1 MIRRH
6 ITALRASLMA
16 ADGASAIGLFVIVSL
31 LRFRSDWVATWKAVG
46 VDPLWLAA
54 AYGAAWVLILWIT
67 GLYRLRT
74 RWTWRSEVLDLS
86 RATLLVAVTTF
97 CALFVFKLPNVSRLF
112 LVELFV
118 LQGVVMVAS
127 RSALRWAFRLARTR
141 GLNARYMLVVGDGP
155 EARAFAA
162 RVERHPELGLRI
174 IGFLAVPGGAG
185 AGAAASRDTGSNA
198 AHGSVAEWTGPDVI
212 GYVDDI
218 VDILHGQIVD
228 EVAIC
233 LPRAA
238 WAFAD
243 PITSLC
249 AEEGRIVRI
258 PIDGGSP
265 VLYTGRVEDFDGM
278 QVLSLVHG
286 PDRAAALFLKRVL
299 DIGGAMI
306 ALIVLSPVFLIVA
319 VRIVAVDGRP
329 VFFRQTRLGLHGRP
343 FTVVKF
349 RTMRPDAEAL
359 LDGLAD
365 QNEIT
370 GHAFKVTEDPRLSR
384 SGRFLR
390 RSSLDELPQLWNV
403 LHGEMSLVGPRPPL
417 PSEVDN
423 YDLWHR
429 RRLSMKPGMTGLWQV
444 AARREQ
450 EFDRW
455 VALDLD
461 YIDRWSLWLDVKILA
476 RTIPAVLNGAGR

>member
-16 ADGASAIGLFVIVSL
+16 ADGASAVALFVLVSL
-31 LRFRSDWVATWKAVG
+31 QRFGSAWEPTWRAVG
-46 VDPLWLAA
+46 IDPFVLAA
-54 AYGAAWVLILWIT
+54 AYGSAWVLILWIT

-74 RWTWRSEVLDLS
+74 RWTWRSEVLDIS
-86 RATLLVAVTTF
+86 RATLLVAVSAF

-112 LVELFV
+112 LVELFAF
-118 LQGVVMVAS
+118 QAVVAVAS
-127 RSALRWAFRLARTR
+127 RSALRWAFRVARAR
-141 GLNARYMLVVGDGP
+141 GFNARYMLIVGDGP

-162 RVERHPELGLRI
+162 TIERHPQLGLLVLGYLRAPSETEERA
-174 IGFLAVPGGAG
+174 LARGGDRAG
-185 AGAAASRDTGSNA
+185 SDVLGSI
-198 AHGSVAEWTGPDVI
+198 EDVMD
-212 GYVDDI
+212 V
-218 VDILHGQIVD
+218 LHSHVVD

-233 LPRAA
+233 LPRAD
-238 WAFAD
+238 WAFAE

-258 PIDGGSP
+258 PIGGGSP
-265 VLYTGRVEDFDGM
+265 VINAGRVEDFDGI

-286 PDRAAALFLKRVL
+286 PDRAVALFCKRLLDIVGAAAALIF
-299 DIGGAMI
+299 
-306 ALIVLSPVFLIVA
+306 LSPVFLA
-319 VRIVAVDGRP
+319 VGLRIAATDGRP
-329 VFFRQTRLGLHGRP
+329 VLFRQTRLGLHGRP
-343 FTVVKF
+343 FRVIKF
-349 RTMRPDAEAL
+349 RTMQPDAEAL
-359 LDGLAD
+359 LEELVDR
-365 QNEIT
+365 NEIS
-370 GHAFKVTEDPRLSR
+370 GQAFKVTDDPRLTR
-384 SGRFLR
+384 SGPFLR

-403 LHGEMSLVGPRPPL
+403 LRGEMSLVGPRPPL
-417 PSEVDN
+417 PSEVDH

-461 YIDRWSLWLDVKILA
+461 YIDRWSLWLDLKIML
-476 RTIPAVLNGAGR
+476 RTIPAVLSGAGR